1 MVLIYS
7 LFVIASALR
16 KSETG
21 DQVNQLMML
30 VHAGAFGMYCMS
42 IVIYYAYSLRYYIM
56 AVEESDQVTKAEIQM
71 YHAWIACELMNFA
84 AQFFLILILW
94 KLSLKVV
101 FV

>member
-7 LFVIASALR
+7 LFVIAAALR

-56 AVEESDQVTKAEIQM
+56 YVEESDKVAKAYTQM
-71 YHAWIACELMNFA
+71 YHAWIACELINFA
-84 AQFFLILILW
+84 AQVFLILILW
-94 KLSLKVV
+94 KLSKKVE